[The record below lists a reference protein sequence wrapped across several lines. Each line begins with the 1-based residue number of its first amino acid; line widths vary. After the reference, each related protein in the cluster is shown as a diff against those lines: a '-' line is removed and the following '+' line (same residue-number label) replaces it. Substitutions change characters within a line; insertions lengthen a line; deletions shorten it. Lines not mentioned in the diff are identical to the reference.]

1 MTQLTS
7 RRWLKLHQSFELR
20 TTPYFSVIRYGEE
33 MVKYIKKLY
42 EKVRVG
48 ILANKF
54 KTTKCKPTN
63 AENLQFFF
71 FFLESFN
78 LQHPLLMIAL
88 YYHTKTPIGFWCRWG
103 LNPKSLI

>member
-20 TTPYFSVIRYGEE
+20 TTPYFSVIRYAEE
-33 MVKYIKKLY
+33 MVKYIMNLY

-63 AENLQFFF
+63 AENLQL
-71 FFLESFN
+71 FFLFFREF
-78 LQHPLLMIAL
+78 
-88 YYHTKTPIGFWCRWG
+88 
-103 LNPKSLI
+103 